1 MIFSETF
8 FFRTAELIGTLA
20 FAASGAMLAIDRHL
34 DLLGVIVL
42 GVTTALGGGTIRDI
56 LLGILP
62 PRMFSS
68 YAYVAAAAA
77 VSVIIFLTEALLRD
91 RFSRRRE
98 IVGRV
103 MNLFDAI
110 GLGIFTVIGI
120 QASIENGFGQNAFLS
135 LFFGVLTGV
144 GGGVL
149 RDIMSRSTP
158 VVLCKHIYAVASIA
172 GGLLYYLCYYFGWNS
187 GLPVLLSVLLVV
199 VIRLLAAHLRWD
211 LPKIA

>member
-8 FFRTAELIGTLA
+8 FFQTAELIGTLA

-77 VSVIIFLTEALLRD
+77 VSVIIF
-91 RFSRRRE
+91 
-98 IVGRV
+98 
-103 MNLFDAI
+103 
-110 GLGIFTVIGI
+110 
-120 QASIENGFGQNAFLS
+120 
-135 LFFGVLTGV
+135 
-144 GGGVL
+144 
-149 RDIMSRSTP
+149 
-158 VVLCKHIYAVASIA
+158 
-172 GGLLYYLCYYFGWNS
+172 
-187 GLPVLLSVLLVV
+187 
-199 VIRLLAAHLRWD
+199 
-211 LPKIA
+211 

>member
-42 GVTTALGGGTIRDI
+42 GVTTALGGG
-56 LLGILP
+56 
-62 PRMFSS
+62 
-68 YAYVAAAAA
+68 A
-77 VSVIIFLTEALLRD
+77 
-91 RFSRRRE
+91 
-98 IVGRV
+98 
-103 MNLFDAI
+103 
-110 GLGIFTVIGI
+110 
-120 QASIENGFGQNAFLS
+120 
-135 LFFGVLTGV
+135 
-144 GGGVL
+144 L

-158 VVLCKHIYAVASIA
+158 AVLCKHIYAVASIA

-199 VIRLLAAHLRWD
+199 IIRLLAAHLRWD